1 MKLRPHLVALVLVA
15 VVPIVLF
22 ATVVVVLLWQ
32 TDRRGTEERLRNT
45 ARALAL
51 AVDREVVSAVS
62 SLEIL
67 ASSQRLDH
75 GDVAGFYAEAR
86 RALES
91 QRRHGWAT
99 IVLTSASGE

>member
-1 MKLRPHLVALVLVA
+1 MKLRTHLVALVLVA

-67 ASSQRLDH
+67 AAPGVSTRAMWPASTPGRGGPWTPSGATAGRPSS
-75 GDVAGFYAEAR
+75 
-86 RALES
+86 
-91 QRRHGWAT
+91 
-99 IVLTSASGE
+99 

>member
-1 MKLRPHLVALVLVA
+1 MKLRTHLVALVLVA

-22 ATVVVVLLWQ
+22 ATVVVVLLWLA
-32 TDRRGTEERLRNT
+32 DRRGTEERLRNT

-67 ASSQRLDH
+67 ASSRRLDQ
-75 GDVAGFYAEAR
+75 GDVGDTAGR
-86 RALES
+86 PS
-91 QRRHGWAT
+91 C
-99 IVLTSASGE
+99 